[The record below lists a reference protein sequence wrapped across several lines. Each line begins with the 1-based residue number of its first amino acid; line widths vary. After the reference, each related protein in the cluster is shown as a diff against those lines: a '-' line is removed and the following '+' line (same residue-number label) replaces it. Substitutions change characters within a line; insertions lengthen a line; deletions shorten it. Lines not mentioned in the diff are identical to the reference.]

1 MVETSSEV
9 NSALSRAVQQ
19 SKDQLIQQ
27 HNFAT
32 AVDTFQRQL
41 LRDLRSSELEAQSFF
56 GKLLKSMDS
65 AAQML
70 LAKMTSSVED
80 VATGI
85 AALSLVSRSRDP
97 TQRYSTDRPK
107 NVHKSNDEAVDLEKN
122 IRKVFQRVVEGS
134 SELAASQTRQWEV
147 SRSVAVDFQNTLE
160 TMRGHEVNALVQAFG
175 TIHNELASTFTAV
188 IALVLTAN
196 SKHPINRW
204 PLCTPV
210 KTLSTR

>member
-9 NSALSRAVQQ
+9 NSALSRALQQ

-27 HNFAT
+27 QNFAT

-41 LRDLRSSELEAQSFF
+41 LRDLRSSELEAQSYL

-85 AALSLVSRSRDP
+85 AALRLVSRSRNS
-97 TQRYSTDRPK
+97 TQ
-107 NVHKSNDEAVDLEKN
+107 
-122 IRKVFQRVVEGS
+122 
-134 SELAASQTRQWEV
+134 
-147 SRSVAVDFQNTLE
+147 
-160 TMRGHEVNALVQAFG
+160 
-175 TIHNELASTFTAV
+175 
-188 IALVLTAN
+188 
-196 SKHPINRW
+196 
-204 PLCTPV
+204 
-210 KTLSTR
+210 